1 MTPRMP
7 RNRPS
12 EPADPADPADLLDSI
27 RALGRLAAAD
37 VAPDLRV
44 AERLKQIVDNAG
56 LGHPEEEP
64 VGLEHRD

>member
-1 MTPRMP
+1 MP

-12 EPADPADPADLLDSI
+12 EPAAPADPADLLASI

-37 VAPDLRV
+37 AAPDLRV

-56 LGHPEEEP
+56 LGHSEEEP
-64 VGLEHRD
+64 AGLERGD

>member
-1 MTPRMP
+1 MP

-12 EPADPADPADLLDSI
+12 APADPADLLDSI

-37 VAPDLRV
+37 TAPDLRV
-44 AERLKQIVDNAG
+44 AERLKQIVDIAG

-64 VGLEHRD
+64 VGLERGD